1 MWLSIAG
8 NGLRSW
14 AGVAPRLN
22 CTIAMRGL
30 LHHMDITDTVVTCDA
45 AHTNNETATVIV
57 EKKGSTRLPFK
68 EINLAFWL
76 PPRAR
81 LPKTRP

>member
-1 MWLSIAG
+1 
-8 NGLRSW
+8 
-14 AGVAPRLN
+14 
-22 CTIAMRGL
+22 
-30 LHHMDITDTVVTCDA
+30 MDITATVVTCDA

-57 EKKGSTRLPFK
+57 EKKGSPCLPFK

-81 LPKTRP
+81 LPKTRL